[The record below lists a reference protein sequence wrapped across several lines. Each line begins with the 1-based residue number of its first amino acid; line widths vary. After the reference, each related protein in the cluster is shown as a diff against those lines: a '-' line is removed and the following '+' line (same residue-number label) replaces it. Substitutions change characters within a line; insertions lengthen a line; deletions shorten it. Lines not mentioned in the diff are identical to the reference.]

1 MSELGEIFLSAVG
14 GESAL
19 AWGLRLLLAAILVWL
34 SLRWLLHCRYR
45 RERLRLWWLVLRCY
59 SPPWFG
65 MVRRLARQELRP
77 RELAPGEHWSESEL
91 RICEKFADLRRSSG
105 VLNPQHYNNARS
117 YLRKVGEAGRSEMGW
132 RWIGIVGLFFAEATI
147 MAKVISGYTL
157 PGASEAVQWNA
168 ALLIGGLLTLVLLV
182 LTHLSGREL
191 HLRSLVK
198 LARKE
203 WRERNHRDDSIR
215 PRDMRSIEIDED
227 SYDDGH
233 AIYHQMA
240 RRLKG
245 NAKFTPG
252 IAWRTIFCAVF
263 IVIVTGA
270 GYTIRLATYEQER
283 RDYEQL
289 RLADAR
295 EAAGG
300 LIEDS
305 PEAPL
310 AAAPPAAP
318 DPLAAAPAQP
328 PDIWAHRVT
337 YGVLGVLFLALQW
350 IAILMARHYGFSGIR
365 SAAAARVTRRFT
377 TMDDYRNWLQ
387 THKAQVERR
396 AVGALDKLQ
405 DLQQRREIREGV
417 GQDSGGWLAPRAQRN
432 FSRYL
437 ELLEPAP
444 AQAAAAPAPAATAP
458 APAALQPAV
467 PAPLAAARFTVV
479 ESAQPTRSSG
489 GGAE

>member
-1 MSELGEIFLSAVG
+1 MSEVS
-14 GESAL
+14 ESAL
-19 AWGLRLLLAAILVWL
+19 AWGLGLLLAALLVSLPLWL
-34 SLRWLLHCRYR
+34 FHCRYR
-45 RERLRLWWLVLRCY
+45 REKLRLWWLVLRCY

-77 RELAPGEHWSESEL
+77 RELAPGANWSEAEL
-91 RICEKFADLRRSSG
+91 RICEKFSDLRRNSG
-105 VLNPQHYNNARS
+105 ILNPQHYNNARS
-117 YLRKVGEAGRSEMGW
+117 YLRKAGEAGRSEMGW
-132 RWIGIVGLFFAEATI
+132 RWLCIVLLFFAEASI

-168 ALLIGGLLTLVLLV
+168 ALLIGGLLTLVLLI

-191 HLRSLVK
+191 HLRGLVK

-203 WRERNHRDDSIR
+203 WRERNQRDDSIR
-215 PRDMRSIEIDED
+215 PREMRYIEIDED

-240 RRLKG
+240 RRLEG
-245 NAKFTPG
+245 NSKFTPG
-252 IAWRTIFCAVF
+252 VAWRTIFCALF
-263 IVIVTGA
+263 ILIVTGA

-283 RDYEQL
+283 RDYEQV

-295 EAAGG
+295 DAAGG

-305 PEAPL
+305 PGAPL
-310 AAAPPAAP
+310 AAPLAAP
-318 DPLAAAPAQP
+318 DPLAEAPAQP
-328 PDIWAHRVT
+328 PDLWAHRVT

-350 IAILMARHYGFSGIR
+350 IAIWMARRYGFSGIR
-365 SAAAARVTRRFT
+365 SAAAAGITKRFT
-377 TMDDYRNWLQ
+377 TMDDYRSWVRA
-387 THKAQVERR
+387 HKAEVERR

-417 GQDSGGWLAPRAQRN
+417 GQDSGGWLAPRSQRT
-432 FSRYL
+432 FSRYI

-444 AQAAAAPAPAATAP
+444 AQPAAAPQPTAPPQPAAAAPQSA
-458 APAALQPAV
+458 AAL
-467 PAPLAAARFTVV
+467 TVV
-479 ESAQPTRSSG
+479 EPARTGSG